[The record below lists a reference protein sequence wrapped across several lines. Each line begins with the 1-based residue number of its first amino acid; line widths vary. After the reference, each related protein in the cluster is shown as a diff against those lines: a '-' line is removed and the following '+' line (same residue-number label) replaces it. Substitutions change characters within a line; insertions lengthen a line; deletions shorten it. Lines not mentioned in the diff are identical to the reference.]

1 MAAPA
6 LDHRTDQPRA
16 LPLREVRTRL
26 NQLLSLAELTD
37 TVTLVTR
44 DGDPRP
50 VAAIVPAPAARTAA
64 QARADA
70 ERLAAVTAGW
80 ARRLEELHRQ
90 STRRHAAELR
100 TVTDAL
106 AEVWAELER
115 RAPAGDPALARLRA
129 AHADLLRS

>member
-6 LDHRTDQPRA
+6 LAHRTDQPRA

-115 RAPAGDPALARLRA
+115 RAPAGDRTLARLRA
-129 AHADLLRS
+129 AHADLLRY